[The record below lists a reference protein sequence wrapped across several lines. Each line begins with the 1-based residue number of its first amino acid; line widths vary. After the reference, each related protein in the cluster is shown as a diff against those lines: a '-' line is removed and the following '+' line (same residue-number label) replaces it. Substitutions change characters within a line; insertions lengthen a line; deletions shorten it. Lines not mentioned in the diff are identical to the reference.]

1 MDPKGLWSEDYVEL
15 SYWQAWAE
23 SAGVPLSQDELEEMR
38 DALSP
43 SVESLVHD
51 HIVALM
57 DRKRAVEKTGG
68 EGMQVILNL
77 DTGHCWSLTDGWV
90 SWAEGSRFDPK
101 DVTGLRPM
109 IGGEW
114 MDAEE
119 ALKAIESKYRR

>member
-1 MDPKGLWSEDYVEL
+1 MEHDGVWSEDYVEL

-23 SAGVPLSQDELEEMR
+23 SAGVPLSMHELQEMR

-43 SVESLVHD
+43 SVESMVHD
-51 HIVALM
+51 HIVTLM
-57 DRKRAVEKTGG
+57 DRKRAVETGG
-68 EGMQVILNL
+68 PGWQVILNL

-90 SWAEGSRFDPK
+90 CWAEGSRFDPK
-101 DVTGLRPM
+101 AVAGLRPPK
-109 IGGEW
+109 GGEW